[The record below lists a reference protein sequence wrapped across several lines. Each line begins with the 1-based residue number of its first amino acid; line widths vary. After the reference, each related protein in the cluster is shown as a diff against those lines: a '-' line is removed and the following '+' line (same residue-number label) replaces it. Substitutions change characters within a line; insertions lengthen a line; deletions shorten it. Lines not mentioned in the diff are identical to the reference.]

1 MKEQRTKQILICLAA
16 SLGCFWLG
24 NRVGLLYVSAVG
36 MVTQRLAAAVNLSKI
51 VLHPLQLSSAPIP
64 VGCGVGAI
72 LLVGLAYLC
81 IKYSGHRLVPQKEYG
96 SARWGTAADIAP
108 FLHEKPSENIPLT
121 ATESLSLAMKMPVT
135 AENNYNRNKNV
146 IVFGPS
152 GSGKSYSV
160 AGPQLL
166 QFNSNYVLS
175 DPKGEL
181 LDTYGNVLVSQGY
194 DVKVFNLKD
203 RDKSDHY
210 NPFAY
215 IHDTDDIVV
224 VAKNLIKN
232 MKEEP
237 RQKNTADPIWEEGST
252 SLLEALLAYV
262 YFEQPPEMHNM
273 NSVMELFVLM
283 QHRYGP
289 QGRSQ
294 LDDIFEDLAM
304 EKPASF
310 AARQYGLY
318 HMAPDKTAQSI
329 DVSLG
334 MRMSAFNIPSIMKIC
349 EDDTIH
355 LEELASDKKVALFVV
370 TPDTTTAYNFLA
382 AVMFQQ
388 CFQILVHTADNRED
402 HCLPRHVRFLLDEFP
417 NIGMIPDFQILISTI
432 RSRNIGCTL
441 IYQSI
446 AQLKSQYGDDWGTIL
461 ENCDSELV
469 LGGGNNPESLEFF
482 GKQLGK
488 RTIEVLNTTEN
499 LGAQG
504 SFSKNYQVASREMNQ
519 VVAEK
524 ALRGQNGL
532 IREKYVTFSLHAEN
546 YQQAK
551 EQLEN
556 RAADIADHF
565 KRMGSSTRIL
575 SGIERLS
582 LLQGIMRP
590 NEEMSF
596 SYDWLLAEDDLT
608 TKDFISPSSYNWHPE
623 HDDSRA
629 VYRDRYQ
636 FGDKIG
642 KTMYLRGIAP
652 EMKNGLFSMLS
663 ELPFDHVITMHVDA
677 MDQAEAVQEIE
688 KKLAY
693 MHKEEYDAIAKA
705 RERNMPASIAVSYDL
720 KSKMHHTEQ
729 MMDDITTKNQKIFKV
744 GILIHTYG
752 DSNAQLDERV
762 RRICSTV
769 QQQTCRFDSILYEQ
783 RNAMNSMLPLGKK
796 WLGLERTLE
805 TVSTAIYVPFTTQE
819 LFQPGGLYEGI
830 NARSKNLILCNRKL
844 LPAPAGIVLGM
855 TGYGKSFSVMQMVT
869 NIMLRWPDD
878 DIVLIDP
885 EQEYTHLVTAM
896 GGVVID
902 ISASSPSHIN
912 PMDITEDYGDDEDPI
927 RLKSQFLQNFCQ
939 LILHSSELSPQERTF
954 IDVAAGLT
962 YQRYM
967 ANPKREEMPTLHDF
981 YRNLALQGEE
991 VKPLLTAL
999 KLYVSGS
1006 MDLFAHQT
1014 NVNVQNHCICFNT
1027 VKLGKSMQSIGMLT
1041 VLDQVWNRITR
1052 NRVLGRRTWVF
1063 TDEFQQLLGN
1073 KDCTDFYFQLSS
1085 RARKWGAILTSIT
1098 QHVRSVLD
1106 NEDARRMLSDC
1117 GYIKLLNQS
1126 PDDANDLARLLHISN
1141 EEKRYIENA
1150 EIGSGLLIVSKTV
1163 VPFNNDFP
1171 KDTELF
1177 RLMDTSPNRKS

>member
-1 MKEQRTKQILICLAA
+1 MKEQHAKQILTCLAA

-24 NRVGLLYVSAVG
+24 NRAGLLYVSAAG
-36 MVTQRLAAAVNLSKI
+36 TVTQRLAAAVNLSKI
-51 VLHPLQLSSAPIP
+51 ALHPLQLSPAPIP
-64 VGCGVGAI
+64 VCCGVGAI
-72 LLVGLAYLC
+72 LLAGLAYLC
-81 IKYSGHRLVPQKEYG
+81 IKYSDHRLVPQKEYG

-744 GILIHTYG
+744 CILIHTYG
-752 DSNAQLDERV
+752 DSSAQLDERV

-819 LFQPGGLYEGI
+819 LFQPSGLYEGI

-844 LPAPAGIVLGM
+844 LPAPAGMVLGM

-1150 EIGSGLLIVSKTV
+1150 EVGSGLLIVSKTV

-1177 RLMDTSPNRKS
+1177 RLMDTSPNRKP

>member
-24 NRVGLLYVSAVG
+24 NRVGFLYVSAVG
-36 MVTQRLAAAVNLSKI
+36 TLTQRLAAAVNLSKI

-64 VGCGVGAI
+64 VCCGVGAI
-72 LLVGLAYLC
+72 LLAGLAYLC

-108 FLHEKPSENIPLT
+108 FLHEKASENIPLT

-232 MKEEP
+232 MKEDP

-504 SFSKNYQVASREMNQ
+504 SFSKNYQVASRDLMTPEEIRTMPRNRCLLMISG
-519 VVAEK
+519 VVPFYSYKFDLKKHPNYALVEK
-524 ALRGQNGL
+524 EGHHPFDYER
-532 IREKYVTFSLHAEN
+532 RAEN
-546 YQQAK
+546 SF
-551 EQLEN
+551 
-556 RAADIADHF
+556 AAF
-565 KRMGSSTRIL
+565 
-575 SGIERLS
+575 
-582 LLQGIMRP
+582 
-590 NEEMSF
+590 
-596 SYDWLLAEDDLT
+596 
-608 TKDFISPSSYNWHPE
+608 
-623 HDDSRA
+623 
-629 VYRDRYQ
+629 
-636 FGDKIG
+636 
-642 KTMYLRGIAP
+642 
-652 EMKNGLFSMLS
+652 MKN
-663 ELPFDHVITMHVDA
+663 
-677 MDQAEAVQEIE
+677 VQEINN
-688 KKLAY
+688 
-693 MHKEEYDAIAKA
+693 I
-705 RERNMPASIAVSYDL
+705 
-720 KSKMHHTEQ
+720 
-729 MMDDITTKNQKIFKV
+729 
-744 GILIHTYG
+744 
-752 DSNAQLDERV
+752 
-762 RRICSTV
+762 
-769 QQQTCRFDSILYEQ
+769 
-783 RNAMNSMLPLGKK
+783 
-796 WLGLERTLE
+796 
-805 TVSTAIYVPFTTQE
+805 E
-819 LFQPGGLYEGI
+819 L
-830 NARSKNLILCNRKL
+830 
-844 LPAPAGIVLGM
+844 
-855 TGYGKSFSVMQMVT
+855 
-869 NIMLRWPDD
+869 DD
-878 DIVLIDP
+878 D
-885 EQEYTHLVTAM
+885 E
-896 GGVVID
+896 
-902 ISASSPSHIN
+902 
-912 PMDITEDYGDDEDPI
+912 
-927 RLKSQFLQNFCQ
+927 
-939 LILHSSELSPQERTF
+939 
-954 IDVAAGLT
+954 
-962 YQRYM
+962 
-967 ANPKREEMPTLHDF
+967 
-981 YRNLALQGEE
+981 
-991 VKPLLTAL
+991 
-999 KLYVSGS
+999 
-1006 MDLFAHQT
+1006 
-1014 NVNVQNHCICFNT
+1014 
-1027 VKLGKSMQSIGMLT
+1027 
-1041 VLDQVWNRITR
+1041 
-1052 NRVLGRRTWVF
+1052 
-1063 TDEFQQLLGN
+1063 
-1073 KDCTDFYFQLSS
+1073 
-1085 RARKWGAILTSIT
+1085 
-1098 QHVRSVLD
+1098 
-1106 NEDARRMLSDC
+1106 SD
-1117 GYIKLLNQS
+1117 
-1126 PDDANDLARLLHISN
+1126 
-1141 EEKRYIENA
+1141 
-1150 EIGSGLLIVSKTV
+1150 T
-1163 VPFNNDFP
+1163 
-1171 KDTELF
+1171 
-1177 RLMDTSPNRKS
+1177 

>member
-1 MKEQRTKQILICLAA
+1 
-16 SLGCFWLG
+16 
-24 NRVGLLYVSAVG
+24 
-36 MVTQRLAAAVNLSKI
+36 
-51 VLHPLQLSSAPIP
+51 
-64 VGCGVGAI
+64 
-72 LLVGLAYLC
+72 
-81 IKYSGHRLVPQKEYG
+81 
-96 SARWGTAADIAP
+96 
-108 FLHEKPSENIPLT
+108 
-121 ATESLSLAMKMPVT
+121 MKMPVT

-215 IHDTDDIVV
+215 IHDTDDIV
-224 VAKNLIKN
+224 
-232 MKEEP
+232 
-237 RQKNTADPIWEEGST
+237 
-252 SLLEALLAYV
+252 
-262 YFEQPPEMHNM
+262 
-273 NSVMELFVLM
+273 
-283 QHRYGP
+283 
-289 QGRSQ
+289 
-294 LDDIFEDLAM
+294 
-304 EKPASF
+304 
-310 AARQYGLY
+310 
-318 HMAPDKTAQSI
+318 
-329 DVSLG
+329 
-334 MRMSAFNIPSIMKIC
+334 
-349 EDDTIH
+349 
-355 LEELASDKKVALFVV
+355 
-370 TPDTTTAYNFLA
+370 
-382 AVMFQQ
+382 
-388 CFQILVHTADNRED
+388 
-402 HCLPRHVRFLLDEFP
+402 
-417 NIGMIPDFQILISTI
+417 
-432 RSRNIGCTL
+432 
-441 IYQSI
+441 
-446 AQLKSQYGDDWGTIL
+446 
-461 ENCDSELV
+461 
-469 LGGGNNPESLEFF
+469 
-482 GKQLGK
+482 
-488 RTIEVLNTTEN
+488 
-499 LGAQG
+499 
-504 SFSKNYQVASREMNQ
+504 
-519 VVAEK
+519 
-524 ALRGQNGL
+524 
-532 IREKYVTFSLHAEN
+532 
-546 YQQAK
+546 
-551 EQLEN
+551 
-556 RAADIADHF
+556 
-565 KRMGSSTRIL
+565 
-575 SGIERLS
+575 
-582 LLQGIMRP
+582 
-590 NEEMSF
+590 
-596 SYDWLLAEDDLT
+596 
-608 TKDFISPSSYNWHPE
+608 
-623 HDDSRA
+623 
-629 VYRDRYQ
+629 
-636 FGDKIG
+636 
-642 KTMYLRGIAP
+642 
-652 EMKNGLFSMLS
+652 
-663 ELPFDHVITMHVDA
+663 
-677 MDQAEAVQEIE
+677 
-688 KKLAY
+688 
-693 MHKEEYDAIAKA
+693 
-705 RERNMPASIAVSYDL
+705 
-720 KSKMHHTEQ
+720 
-729 MMDDITTKNQKIFKV
+729 
-744 GILIHTYG
+744 
-752 DSNAQLDERV
+752 
-762 RRICSTV
+762 
-769 QQQTCRFDSILYEQ
+769 
-783 RNAMNSMLPLGKK
+783 
-796 WLGLERTLE
+796 
-805 TVSTAIYVPFTTQE
+805 
-819 LFQPGGLYEGI
+819 
-830 NARSKNLILCNRKL
+830 
-844 LPAPAGIVLGM
+844 
-855 TGYGKSFSVMQMVT
+855 
-869 NIMLRWPDD
+869 
-878 DIVLIDP
+878 VLIDP

-967 ANPKREEMPTLHDF
+967 ANPKREEMPTLHNF

-1150 EIGSGLLIVSKTV
+1150 EVGSGLLIVSKTV

-1177 RLMDTSPNRKS
+1177 RLMDTSPNRKPSEKG

>member
-146 IVFGPS
+146 IVFDPS

-744 GILIHTYG
+744 CILIHTYG
-752 DSNAQLDERV
+752 DSSAQLDERV

-819 LFQPGGLYEGI
+819 LFQPSGLYEGI

-844 LPAPAGIVLGM
+844 LPAPAGMVLGM

-1150 EIGSGLLIVSKTV
+1150 EVGSGLLIVSKTV

-1177 RLMDTSPNRKS
+1177 RLMDTSPNRKP

>member
-1 MKEQRTKQILICLAA
+1 MNREGKKCVLYPRVSTEMQVDGYSLEGQKNGLKRFADREEMEIVGIYEDAGKSGKSIEGRPAFKKMLSDIKNGLEIDYIL
-16 SLGCFWLG
+16 
-24 NRVGLLYVSAVG
+24 VYK
-36 MVTQRLAAAVNLSKI
+36 LSRF
-51 VLHPLQLSSAPIP
+51 
-64 VGCGVGAI
+64 G
-72 LLVGLAYLC
+72 
-81 IKYSGHRLVPQKEYG
+81 RN
-96 SARWGTAADIAP
+96 AADI
-108 FLHEKPSENIPLT
+108 LN
-121 ATESLSLAMKMPVT
+121 
-135 AENNYNRNKNV
+135 
-146 IVFGPS
+146 
-152 GSGKSYSV
+152 
-160 AGPQLL
+160 
-166 QFNSNYVLS
+166 
-175 DPKGEL
+175 
-181 LDTYGNVLVSQGY
+181 
-194 DVKVFNLKD
+194 
-203 RDKSDHY
+203 
-210 NPFAY
+210 
-215 IHDTDDIVV
+215 
-224 VAKNLIKN
+224 
-232 MKEEP
+232 
-237 RQKNTADPIWEEGST
+237 
-252 SLLEALLAYV
+252 
-262 YFEQPPEMHNM
+262 
-273 NSVMELFVLM
+273 
-283 QHRYGP
+283 
-289 QGRSQ
+289 
-294 LDDIFEDLAM
+294 
-304 EKPASF
+304 
-310 AARQYGLY
+310 
-318 HMAPDKTAQSI
+318 
-329 DVSLG
+329 
-334 MRMSAFNIPSIMKIC
+334 
-349 EDDTIH
+349 
-355 LEELASDKKVALFVV
+355 
-370 TPDTTTAYNFLA
+370 
-382 AVMFQQ
+382 
-388 CFQILVHTADNRED
+388 
-402 HCLPRHVRFLLDEFP
+402 
-417 NIGMIPDFQILISTI
+417 
-432 RSRNIGCTL
+432 
-441 IYQSI
+441 
-446 AQLKSQYGDDWGTIL
+446 
-461 ENCDSELV
+461 
-469 LGGGNNPESLEFF
+469 SLEFVQSYGINLICIEEGIDSSQTS
-482 GKQLGK
+482 GKLL
-488 RTIEVLNTTEN
+488 ISVLS
-499 LGAQG
+499 A
-504 SFSKNYQVASREMNQ
+504 
-519 VVAEK
+519 VAEIE
-524 ALRGQNGL
+524 RENIIEQTMNGR
-532 IREKYVTFSLHAEN
+532 REKARQGGWNGGFAPYGYYLKDNQLLIEETEAEAIRIIFDKFAN
-546 YQQAK
+546 SDIGLGGVAK
-551 EQLEN
+551 YLN
-556 RAADIADHF
+556 
-565 KRMGSSTRIL
+565 
-575 SGIERLS
+575 
-582 LLQGIMRP
+582 LQGIKKIPRQNGTLETWSSHFIRLILDNP
-590 NEEMSF
+590 VYCGKIAYGRRTREKVKGTKNE
-596 SYDWLLAEDDLT
+596 YKQVHAEDYILEDGQHEGIISEELWQKVHAKRMATGIKQPSKIGKDRSHLLTGILKCPLCGSSMYTNKHAWTNKDGTYKEVYYYICGRNKQERGHHCDYKASLRKTDIEPLVIEAVKELVSDKYFAKEIEKRIGVQTDTTAIDKELANYESKLKEVDLNKARLEREIDNLPIDARFRERKIHDMT
-608 TKDFISPSSYNWHPE
+608 LRLDALYDMIVELEERIEDAKLRKSSIEMETITLDNIYKLMLNFGKLYDIISDEEKKSLITYLIKEIQIYPNGESEQPLKSIEFNFPIYRDGQEVRRLLWEKGNTV
-623 HDDSRA
+623 DSRA

-744 GILIHTYG
+744 CILIHTYG

-844 LPAPAGIVLGM
+844 LPAPAGMVLGM

-902 ISASSPSHIN
+902 IFASSPSHIN

-967 ANPKREEMPTLHDF
+967 ANPKREEIPTLHDF

-1150 EIGSGLLIVSKTV
+1150 EVGSGLLIVSKTV

>member
-1 MKEQRTKQILICLAA
+1 MKEQRAKQILICLAA

-24 NRVGLLYVSAVG
+24 NRVGVLYVSAAG
-36 MVTQRLAAAVNLSKI
+36 TVTQRLAAAVNLSKI
-51 VLHPLQLSSAPIP
+51 VLHPLQLSPAPIP
-64 VGCGVGAI
+64 VGCGVGAA
-72 LLVGLAYLC
+72 LLAGLVYLC

-108 FLHEKPSENIPLT
+108 FLHEKESENIPLT

-232 MKEEP
+232 MKEDP

-388 CFQILVHTADNRED
+388 CFQILVHIADNRED

-504 SFSKNYQVASREMNQ
+504 SFSKNYQVASRDMPYLF
-519 VVAEK
+519 VKSSVA
-524 ALRGQNGL
+524 LN
-532 IREKYVTFSLHAEN
+532 
-546 YQQAK
+546 
-551 EQLEN
+551 
-556 RAADIADHF
+556 
-565 KRMGSSTRIL
+565 L
-575 SGIERLS
+575 S
-582 LLQGIMRP
+582 
-590 NEEMSF
+590 
-596 SYDWLLAEDDLT
+596 
-608 TKDFISPSSYNWHPE
+608 
-623 HDDSRA
+623 
-629 VYRDRYQ
+629 
-636 FGDKIG
+636 
-642 KTMYLRGIAP
+642 
-652 EMKNGLFSMLS
+652 
-663 ELPFDHVITMHVDA
+663 
-677 MDQAEAVQEIE
+677 
-688 KKLAY
+688 
-693 MHKEEYDAIAKA
+693 
-705 RERNMPASIAVSYDL
+705 
-720 KSKMHHTEQ
+720 
-729 MMDDITTKNQKIFKV
+729 
-744 GILIHTYG
+744 
-752 DSNAQLDERV
+752 
-762 RRICSTV
+762 
-769 QQQTCRFDSILYEQ
+769 
-783 RNAMNSMLPLGKK
+783 
-796 WLGLERTLE
+796 
-805 TVSTAIYVPFTTQE
+805 
-819 LFQPGGLYEGI
+819 
-830 NARSKNLILCNRKL
+830 
-844 LPAPAGIVLGM
+844 
-855 TGYGKSFSVMQMVT
+855 
-869 NIMLRWPDD
+869 
-878 DIVLIDP
+878 
-885 EQEYTHLVTAM
+885 
-896 GGVVID
+896 
-902 ISASSPSHIN
+902 
-912 PMDITEDYGDDEDPI
+912 
-927 RLKSQFLQNFCQ
+927 
-939 LILHSSELSPQERTF
+939 
-954 IDVAAGLT
+954 
-962 YQRYM
+962 
-967 ANPKREEMPTLHDF
+967 
-981 YRNLALQGEE
+981 
-991 VKPLLTAL
+991 
-999 KLYVSGS
+999 
-1006 MDLFAHQT
+1006 
-1014 NVNVQNHCICFNT
+1014 
-1027 VKLGKSMQSIGMLT
+1027 
-1041 VLDQVWNRITR
+1041 
-1052 NRVLGRRTWVF
+1052 
-1063 TDEFQQLLGN
+1063 
-1073 KDCTDFYFQLSS
+1073 
-1085 RARKWGAILTSIT
+1085 
-1098 QHVRSVLD
+1098 
-1106 NEDARRMLSDC
+1106 
-1117 GYIKLLNQS
+1117 
-1126 PDDANDLARLLHISN
+1126 
-1141 EEKRYIENA
+1141 
-1150 EIGSGLLIVSKTV
+1150 
-1163 VPFNNDFP
+1163 
-1171 KDTELF
+1171 
-1177 RLMDTSPNRKS
+1177 

>member
-36 MVTQRLAAAVNLSKI
+36 TVTQRLAAAVNLGEI
-51 VLHPLQLSSAPIP
+51 VLHPLQLSPAPIP

-72 LLVGLAYLC
+72 LLAGLAYLC

-135 AENNYNRNKNV
+135 AENNYNRNKNI

-232 MKEEP
+232 MKEDP

-294 LDDIFEDLAM
+294 LDDIFED
-304 EKPASF
+304 
-310 AARQYGLY
+310 
-318 HMAPDKTAQSI
+318 
-329 DVSLG
+329 
-334 MRMSAFNIPSIMKIC
+334 
-349 EDDTIH
+349 
-355 LEELASDKKVALFVV
+355 LASDKKVALFVV

-504 SFSKNYQVASREMNQ
+504 SFSKNFQVASRDLMTPEEIRTMPRNRCLLMISG
-519 VVAEK
+519 VVPFYSYKFDLKKHPNYALVEK
-524 ALRGQNGL
+524 EGHHPFDYER
-532 IREKYVTFSLHAEN
+532 REEN
-546 YQQAK
+546 
-551 EQLEN
+551 N
-556 RAADIADHF
+556 FAAF
-565 KRMGSSTRIL
+565 
-575 SGIERLS
+575 
-582 LLQGIMRP
+582 
-590 NEEMSF
+590 
-596 SYDWLLAEDDLT
+596 
-608 TKDFISPSSYNWHPE
+608 
-623 HDDSRA
+623 
-629 VYRDRYQ
+629 
-636 FGDKIG
+636 
-642 KTMYLRGIAP
+642 
-652 EMKNGLFSMLS
+652 MKN
-663 ELPFDHVITMHVDA
+663 
-677 MDQAEAVQEIE
+677 VQEINN
-688 KKLAY
+688 
-693 MHKEEYDAIAKA
+693 I
-705 RERNMPASIAVSYDL
+705 
-720 KSKMHHTEQ
+720 
-729 MMDDITTKNQKIFKV
+729 
-744 GILIHTYG
+744 
-752 DSNAQLDERV
+752 
-762 RRICSTV
+762 
-769 QQQTCRFDSILYEQ
+769 
-783 RNAMNSMLPLGKK
+783 
-796 WLGLERTLE
+796 
-805 TVSTAIYVPFTTQE
+805 E
-819 LFQPGGLYEGI
+819 L
-830 NARSKNLILCNRKL
+830 
-844 LPAPAGIVLGM
+844 
-855 TGYGKSFSVMQMVT
+855 
-869 NIMLRWPDD
+869 DD
-878 DIVLIDP
+878 D
-885 EQEYTHLVTAM
+885 E
-896 GGVVID
+896 
-902 ISASSPSHIN
+902 
-912 PMDITEDYGDDEDPI
+912 
-927 RLKSQFLQNFCQ
+927 
-939 LILHSSELSPQERTF
+939 
-954 IDVAAGLT
+954 
-962 YQRYM
+962 
-967 ANPKREEMPTLHDF
+967 
-981 YRNLALQGEE
+981 
-991 VKPLLTAL
+991 
-999 KLYVSGS
+999 
-1006 MDLFAHQT
+1006 
-1014 NVNVQNHCICFNT
+1014 
-1027 VKLGKSMQSIGMLT
+1027 
-1041 VLDQVWNRITR
+1041 
-1052 NRVLGRRTWVF
+1052 
-1063 TDEFQQLLGN
+1063 
-1073 KDCTDFYFQLSS
+1073 
-1085 RARKWGAILTSIT
+1085 
-1098 QHVRSVLD
+1098 
-1106 NEDARRMLSDC
+1106 SD
-1117 GYIKLLNQS
+1117 
-1126 PDDANDLARLLHISN
+1126 
-1141 EEKRYIENA
+1141 
-1150 EIGSGLLIVSKTV
+1150 T
-1163 VPFNNDFP
+1163 
-1171 KDTELF
+1171 
-1177 RLMDTSPNRKS
+1177 